1 MRGRYSVRVTYPL
14 LLLALVLGAAVL
26 LGWLGVT
33 GTRETSLDLLGRLTE
48 QSTERMRLVVLRNL
62 QGPRKVA
69 RLNADLIRNGQLELD
84 DVRKVIPLFFAQ
96 LESFEQIGSVLVCN
110 ADSDT
115 MWVERQPEGGI
126 RVAIYESGKYDG
138 TCREWSRDS
147 EGNIDGDSIGAYPY
161 SPPDR
166 PWHKAAM
173 AAPREG
179 GWTPLYPWATT
190 DDTHRIGTGRAMAV
204 RDDDGKVMGLLDVGL
219 TVDELSTYLQTI
231 EVSPR
236 GMVFLVDGEGR
247 LVATSAKGASLTR
260 DGALIKAIDSD
271 DPAIAAA
278 GARVQEGLESVI
290 HDGHAFG
297 HATFEG
303 TSGENYLL
311 STEKL
316 EVDWA
321 PDWTLVTVIPESDL
335 LSGARK
341 VQGDMLNW
349 GIVIV
354 LVAAAGGLL
363 LALSITRPII
373 ALRRT
378 AESITEGDLTAE
390 FAGHGG
396 REFRQLATDLSAMRD
411 GLKER
416 LELQGAL
423 EVAMEVQQHLLP
435 SDVPTSRVLDIA
447 AFSTYCDE
455 TGGDYYDFPDLSG
468 VEQFEDGSL
477 LIMVG
482 DVTGHGIGAAL
493 IMATARASIRTRL
506 KHGGSLGKVLADV
519 NDVLH
524 EDIPGGRFM
533 TLLAMVTSPDGSSFS
548 WAGAGHDPPL
558 IYDPIK
564 DDFEEPDGG
573 GVPLGIVS
581 GEVFEEYNAEFVEEG
596 SILVVGTDGIWETVD
611 PDGEF
616 FGKERLRTLVRDH
629 RDGSS
634 DEIGKA
640 IISSLNEF
648 RQSDRPLD
656 DVTLVVI
663 RKLVPGSGNAV

>member
-1 MRGRYSVRVTYPL
+1 
-14 LLLALVLGAAVL
+14 
-26 LGWLGVT
+26 
-33 GTRETSLDLLGRLTE
+33 
-48 QSTERMRLVVLRNL
+48 
-62 QGPRKVA
+62 
-69 RLNADLIRNGQLELD
+69 
-84 DVRKVIPLFFAQ
+84 
-96 LESFEQIGSVLVCN
+96 
-110 ADSDT
+110 
-115 MWVERQPEGGI
+115 
-126 RVAIYESGKYDG
+126 
-138 TCREWSRDS
+138 
-147 EGNIDGDSIGAYPY
+147 
-161 SPPDR
+161 
-166 PWHKAAM
+166 M
-173 AAPREG
+173 AAPPEG

-190 DDTHRIGTGRAMAV
+190 DDSQRIGTGRAMAV
-204 RDDDGKVMGLLDVGL
+204 RDEDGEIIGLLDVGL

-231 EVSPR
+231 DVSPR
-236 GMVFLVDGEGR
+236 GIVFLVDGEGR
-247 LVATSAKGASLTR
+247 LVGTSARGVALIQ
-260 DGALIKAIDSD
+260 DGALIKAEDSD
-271 DPAIAAA
+271 NPVIGAA
-278 GARVQEGLESVI
+278 GKLVQAGLESVV
-290 HDGHAFG
+290 HDGHEFG
-297 HATFEG
+297 HATFQG
-303 TSGENYLL
+303 SDGDSYLL

-321 PDWTLVTVIPESDL
+321 PEWTLVTVIPESDL
-335 LSGARK
+335 LSGARE
-341 VQGDMLNW
+341 VQANMLRW
-349 GIVIV
+349 GVLIV
-354 LVAAAGGLL
+354 LVAAVGGLL

-435 SDVPTSRVLDIA
+435 SGVPSSGVLDIS

-533 TLLAMVTSPDGSSFS
+533 TLLAMVTSPDGSSFA

-564 DDFEEPDGG
+564 DDFEEPEGG
-573 GVPLGIVS
+573 GVPLGIIS
-581 GEVFEEYNAEFVEEG
+581 GEVFEEYSAEFVEEG
-596 SILVVGTDGIWETVD
+596 SIMVIGTDGIWETVD
-611 PDGEF
+611 PEGEF

-640 IISSLNEF
+640 IIGSLNEF

-663 RKLVPGSGNAV
+663 RKRAQGSSQSG